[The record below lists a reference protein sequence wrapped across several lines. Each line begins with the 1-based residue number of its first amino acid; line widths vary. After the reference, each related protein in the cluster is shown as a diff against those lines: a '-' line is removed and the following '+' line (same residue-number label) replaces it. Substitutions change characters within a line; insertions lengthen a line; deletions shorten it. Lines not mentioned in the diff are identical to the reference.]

1 MVYERI
7 NILRYCA
14 VIVMAVFFAVLL
26 FLNPKTPEFSLIKAI
41 LPQDIVKTSDIIPLS
56 DKTSSAVNLIFE
68 QNDEDELEDFEH
80 NVLNEINPE
89 HFEIADID
97 VSKMLDG
104 YSSSPSNFLSEKSR
118 SLIARDEYE
127 KVYTE
132 GLERLYNPVGITF
145 SDVSKDPY
153 SLLSDFLLSNKL
165 NFQIT
170 QIGDKY
176 YLVKTIKIKQGI
188 KNDTVKELIN
198 LQTKYNSDN
207 QKLYLSGTPVHT
219 YLTSKAS
226 ASNVNFIC
234 ILITVLIVIL
244 TWIYFKNLKL
254 LLPIALSIAFGFLG
268 GISVAKATFHDFHI
282 ITLLFAM
289 TLIGIGVDY
298 SLHYVFSEDRDK
310 TFYKN
315 LTLSLIS
322 TVSAFLL
329 LFLLKI
335 EILNQIALFTITG
348 LISVYLFIIL
358 VYPCLDFPKPVK
370 SVNIKFNKIYR
381 IVICAITIAVIG
393 LGALRLSFD
402 DNLSALYTPNK
413 SLKQAEKLYST
424 LSKPAGTDSFV
435 VIVKGENTEDILEKE
450 EIIGDILSEKGINY
464 ISLSKFMPSE
474 KRQRENFELVKKL
487 YEKDY
492 FSDILTPEQLT
503 ALRQEEFKAVIPDET
518 LEKEFMLSP
527 SSSIIMYF
535 APEKVH
541 LDFDFA
547 QQTDIQK
554 TVSDCLKSYRINLI
568 NLLPFVYII
577 LIIITTSFYGRKQGF
592 KMVFPIV
599 LSSLFT
605 LSLLSLMGIKLNL
618 FHFLG
623 LMLVLGFTVDYA
635 LFGIRE
641 DINTQNAILLACIT
655 TSASFLLLSFTTFN
669 LLNSLALT
677 LFIGIVS
684 SYIFIKAFSR

>member
-1 MVYERI
+1 
-7 NILRYCA
+7 
-14 VIVMAVFFAVLL
+14 MAVFFTVLL
-26 FLNPKTPEFSLIKAI
+26 FLNPKSPEFSLIKAI
-41 LPQDIVKTSDIIPLS
+41 LPQEVIKTTDIIPLS
-56 DKTSSAVNLIFE
+56 DKTSSAINLIFE

-80 NVLNEINPE
+80 NVLSEINSE
-89 HFEIADID
+89 HFEITDID
-97 VSKMLDG
+97 VSKLLEM
-104 YSSSPSNFLSEKSR
+104 YSSSPSNFLSDKTKTALE
-118 SLIARDEYE
+118 DGDYE
-127 KVYTE
+127 RIYQE

-153 SLLSDFLLSNKL
+153 SLLGDFLLSNKL
-165 NFQIT
+165 NPQIT

-176 YLVKTIKIKQGI
+176 YGIKTIKIRQGI
-188 KNDTVKELIN
+188 KNDAVNELIT
-198 LQTKYNSDN
+198 LQTKYNLDN

-234 ILITVLIVIL
+234 ILITVLIVVL
-244 TWIYFKNLKL
+244 TWLYFKNLKL
-254 LLPIALSIAFGFLG
+254 LLPVALSIAFVFLG

-298 SLHYVFSEDRDK
+298 SLHYVFSGNRDK

-335 EILNQIALFTITG
+335 ELLNQIALFTITG

-358 VYPCLDFPKPVK
+358 IYPCLDFPKPLK
-370 SVNIKFNKIYR
+370 SVNVDFNKTSK
-381 IVICAITIAVIG
+381 IVICIICATVIVC
-393 LGALRLSFD
+393 GAFRLKFD

-413 SLKQAEKLYST
+413 SLKEAESLYST
-424 LSKPAGTDSFV
+424 LSKPDGTNSFV
-435 VIVKGENTEDILEKE
+435 VIVKGENIEDILEKE
-450 EIIGDILSEKGINY
+450 EIIGNIFRGKGINY
-464 ISLSKFMPSE
+464 LSLSKFMPSE
-474 KRQRENFELVKKL
+474 KYQRENFELVQKL
-487 YEKDY
+487 YDKDY
-492 FSDILTPEQLT
+492 FSDILTPEQLSD
-503 ALRQEEFKAVIPDET
+503 LRQTEFIGVIPDET
-518 LEKEFMLSP
+518 LTKEFMLSP
-527 SSSIIMYF
+527 SSTVILYF
-535 APEKVH
+535 APERIEFNV
-541 LDFDFA
+541 DFA

-554 TVSDCLKSYRINLI
+554 TVSDSLKTYRINLI
-568 NLLPFVYII
+568 KLLPFVYIV
-577 LIIITTSFYGRKQGF
+577 LMIITISFYGCKQGF
-592 KMVFPIV
+592 KMIFPIIS
-599 LSSLFT
+599 SSLFT
-605 LSLLSLMGIKLNL
+605 VCLLLSFGIQLNL

-623 LMLVLGFTVDYA
+623 LMLVLGFTIDYS

-641 DINTQNAILLACIT
+641 DINTQNAIFLACIT

>member
-1 MVYERI
+1 MVYNRI

-41 LPQDIVKTSDIIPLS
+41 LPQDIVKTTDIIPLS
-56 DKTSSAVNLIFE
+56 DKTSSAINLIFE

-97 VSKMLDG
+97 VSKMLQG
-104 YSSSPSNFLSEKSR
+104 YSSSPSNFLSVKTR
-118 SLIARDEYE
+118 KTLNNGDYE
-127 KVYTE
+127 TIYQE
-132 GLERLYNPVGITF
+132 GLERLYNPVGIMF
-145 SDVSKDPY
+145 SDFEKDPY
-153 SLLSDFLLSNKL
+153 SFLSDFLLSNKL
-165 NFQIT
+165 NSRIT

-176 YLVKTIKIKQGI
+176 YLVKTVKIKQGI
-188 KNDTVKELIN
+188 RNDTIKELIN
-198 LQTKYNSDN
+198 LQTKYNSEN

-219 YLTSKAS
+219 YLTSRAS
-226 ASNVNFIC
+226 ADNVNFIC
-234 ILITVLIVIL
+234 ILITVLIAVL

-298 SLHYVFSEDRDK
+298 SLHYVFSENRDK

-329 LFLLKI
+329 LFLLNI
-335 EILNQIALFTITG
+335 EILNQIALFTVAG

-358 VYPCLDFPKPVK
+358 IYPCLDFPKPVK

-393 LGALRLSFD
+393 LGALRLGFD

-413 SLKQAEKLYST
+413 SLKEAEMLYSQ
-424 LSKPAGTDSFV
+424 LSKPEGTNSFIL
-435 VIVKGENTEDILEKE
+435 VIKGENNEDILQKE
-450 EIIGDILSEKGINY
+450 EMAGDILSEKGINY

-487 YEKDY
+487 YEKNY
-492 FSDILTPEQLT
+492 FSDILTPEQLS
-503 ALRQEEFKAVIPDET
+503 ALREGEFKAVIPDET
-518 LEKEFMLSP
+518 LTREFMLSP
-527 SSSIIMYF
+527 SSSVIMYF
-535 APEKVH
+535 APERVE
-541 LDFDFA
+541 LNLNFV
-547 QQTDIQK
+547 QQTDIQN
-554 TVSDCLKSYRINLI
+554 TVSASLKEYRIHLI
-568 NLLPFVYII
+568 KLLPFVYLVLMII
-577 LIIITTSFYGRKQGF
+577 VTSFYGLKQGF
-592 KMVFPIV
+592 KMIFPII
-599 LSSLFT
+599 LSSFFT
-605 LSLLSLMGIKLNL
+605 VCLLSACGIYLNL

-623 LMLVLGFTVDYA
+623 LMLVLGFTVDYS
-635 LFGIRE
+635 LFGVRE
-641 DINTQNAILLACIT
+641 DINTQNAIFLACIT